1 MNNEFLTA
9 LCEQKQREIFARI
22 ILLTWDEKPLE
33 QIEGSITHQG
43 SVNIDGRSA
52 VRRTC
57 SLTMLPWKKEV
68 RTYLWTLNSKFQL
81 EIGLKNNIDPNYS
94 EIVWF
99 KQGMFVLTSFN
110 SSQTTN
116 NFTISLQGKDK
127 MCLLNGEVSGTLE
140 SSVDFGQIEEETQD
154 GKWTIRKLPI
164 VEIIRNAVHTYG
176 GEPFHNIII
185 NDLDTYGVE
194 LLEYRHD
201 IPLYLYKPEGQDAYT
216 NTLLEN
222 EQEIYT
228 YSAEN
233 SENKYYPLTELDSDH
248 LEKLITG
255 MAGSDSPKAVYYNK
269 NPYIFTKIQYGD
281 TAGYRTTDL
290 VYAGDL
296 VANIG
301 DNLVSILD
309 KIKNMLVEFEY
320 FYDIDGR
327 FVFQKKQSFLET
339 MWSPLSAS
347 DTQPSG
353 LAAFPTSIY
362 SFKGLSQVTAFNN
375 TPNINNVKNDYSVWG
390 VRKGISGA
398 EIPVHMRYAI
408 DTKPTQY
415 TSIQV
420 ADEEVE
426 EYNQKYNTNLKGQEE
441 KTYSTIGKSAVD
453 WREIIYQMALDHFK
467 YGHLDDFEL
476 KLQKANPNEYPNG
489 LTGYEQY
496 YTDLLGFWRQLYM
509 SEEEYQNAI
518 KELEQK
524 KSNQETKIGDLYDS
538 LAAYKTI
545 VNISSDLAAITE
557 AQTKIDSINQQIKE
571 GEKLLNIYIQSI
583 EEQKKY
589 YDDSKSEYYLWNK
602 DVIEHPETLNF
613 WFDFLDTTGEL
624 EQFNTKA
631 IGTRPKVVNDNNVKS
646 IYYRDTPN
654 VIFTDNLNEG
664 DKISGFKYIQVPGI
678 DYMFSISAQ
687 GKSAK
692 DRIDEL
698 LYEHGYCSESISI
711 TSVPLYFLQ
720 PNTRISIQDNENDI
734 NGDYI
739 ISQMSIPLTYNGT
752 MSITATKAVENIL

>member
-1 MNNEFLTA
+1 MSNEFLTA

-33 QIEGSITHQG
+33 QIEGNITQG
-43 SVNIDGRSA
+43 SINIDGRSA

-57 SLTMLPWKKEV
+57 SLTMLPWEQEV

-81 EIGLKNNIDPNYS
+81 EIGLTNNIDPNYP
-94 EIVWF
+94 EIIWF

-110 SSQTTN
+110 PSQTTN
-116 NFTISLQGKDK
+116 NFIISLQGKDK
-127 MCLLNGEVSGTLE
+127 MCLLNGEVGGSLS

-154 GKWTIRKLPI
+154 GQWTIRKLPI

-201 IPLYLYKPEGQDAYT
+201 IPLYLYRPKGQDMYSNA
-216 NTLLEN
+216 LLEN
-222 EQEIYT
+222 DAQILSYTDDKGNEFTTSLKGLQDGQLEQ
-228 YSAEN
+228 
-233 SENKYYPLTELDSDH
+233 LV
-248 LEKLITG
+248 TG
-255 MAGSDSPKAVYYNK
+255 MAGSTEPKFVTYGDK
-269 NPYIFTKIQYGD
+269 SYIFTKIQYGD

-327 FVFQKKQSFLET
+327 FIFQKKQSFLET
-339 MWSPLSAS
+339 MWSPLSVS
-347 DTQPSG
+347 NTQPSG

-398 EIPVHMRYAI
+398 DIPVHMRYAI

-420 ADEEVE
+420 ADEE
-426 EYNQKYNTNLKGQEE
+426 G
-441 KTYSTIGKSAVD
+441 KTYSTIGKGAVD
-453 WREIIYQMALDHFK
+453 WHEIIYQMALDHFK

-496 YTDLLGFWRQLYM
+496 YTDLLGFWRQLYI
-509 SEEEYQNAI
+509 SEEEFNAFQNKI
-518 KELEQK
+518 EELEQEK
-524 KSNQETKIGDLYDS
+524 NNWETALGESYDS
-538 LAAYKTI
+538 LSAYNYTLI
-545 VNISSDLAAITE
+545 ISTNPKEREE
-557 AQTKIDSINQQIKE
+557 AQKEIDNINQQIEEQK
-571 GEKLLNIYIQSI
+571 KQLNICIQSI
-583 EEQKKY
+583 EEQENSKAQY
-589 YDDSKSEYYLWNK
+589 YDDKSPYYLWNK
-602 DVIEHPETLNF
+602 NVIEHPETLNF

-624 EQFNTKA
+624 DQFNTKV
-631 IGTRPKVVNDNNVKS
+631 IGIRSKVVNDNNVKS

-654 VIFTDNLNEG
+654 VIFTQNIDEG
-664 DKISGFKYIQVPGI
+664 DMISGFKYIQVPGI

-720 PNTRISIQDNENDI
+720 PNTRISIQDNENDV

-739 ISQMSIPLTYNGT
+739 ISQMTIPLTYNGT

>member
-33 QIEGSITHQG
+33 QIEGSITQG
-43 SVNIDGRSA
+43 SINIDGRSA

-81 EIGLKNNIDPNYS
+81 EIGLKNNIDPNYPA
-94 EIVWF
+94 IVWF

-127 MCLLNGEVSGTLE
+127 MCLLNGEVGGTLE

-201 IPLYLYKPEGQDAYT
+201 IPLYLYRPEGQDMYSNA
-216 NTLLEN
+216 LLEN
-222 EQEIYT
+222 DAQIYNNNTTSLKGLQDKQLEQ
-228 YSAEN
+228 
-233 SENKYYPLTELDSDH
+233 LV
-248 LEKLITG
+248 TG
-255 MAGSDSPKAVYYNK
+255 MAGSASPEPVTYGDKS
-269 NPYIFTKIQYGD
+269 YIFTKIQYGD

-296 VANIG
+296 VANIS

-339 MWSPLSAS
+339 MWSPLSNS

-398 EIPVHMRYAI
+398 EISVHMRYAI

-415 TSIQV
+415 TSV
-420 ADEEVE
+420 NVTEDEVK
-426 EYNQKYNTNLKGQEE
+426 EYNLKYNTKLTGQSS
-441 KTYSTIGKSAVD
+441 KPYSTIGESAVD

-476 KLQKANPNEYPNG
+476 KLQKANPNEYPTG

-496 YTDLLGFWRQLYM
+496 YTDLLGFWRQLYI
-509 SEEEYQNAI
+509 SEEEFNTFQNKI
-518 KELEQK
+518 NELEQEK
-524 KSNQETKIGDLYDS
+524 NIWEKALGDSYDS
-538 LAAYKTI
+538 LSAYNYTL
-545 VNISSDLAAITE
+545 NISTNLEERAD
-557 AQTKIDSINQQIKE
+557 AQAKIDNINQQIE
-571 GEKLLNIYIQSI
+571 EQEKQLNICIQLI
-583 EEQKKY
+583 EEQENNKAQY
-589 YDDSKSEYYLWNK
+589 YDNKSPYYLWNK
-602 DVIEHPETLNF
+602 NVIEHPETLNF

-631 IGTRPKVVNDNNVKS
+631 IGARPKVVNDNNVKS
-646 IYYRDTPN
+646 IYYRDIPN
-654 VIFTDNLNEG
+654 VIFTDNLGEE

-687 GKSAK
+687 GKSTK

-698 LYEHGYCSESISI
+698 LYEHGYCSESVSI

-720 PNTRISIQDNENDI
+720 PNTRISVQDNENDI

-739 ISQMSIPLTYNGT
+739 ISQMTIPLTYNGT

>member
-33 QIEGSITHQG
+33 QIEGSITQG

-81 EIGLKNNIDPNYS
+81 EIGLKNNIDSNQP

-127 MCLLNGEVSGTLE
+127 MCLLNGEVGGTLE
-140 SSVDFGQIEEETQD
+140 SSVDFDQIEEETQD

-201 IPLYLYKPEGQDAYT
+201 IPLYLYRPEGQDMYSNA
-216 NTLLEN
+216 LLEN
-222 EQEIYT
+222 DAQIYNNNTTSLKGLQDKQLEQ
-228 YSAEN
+228 
-233 SENKYYPLTELDSDH
+233 LV
-248 LEKLITG
+248 TG
-255 MAGSDSPKAVYYNK
+255 MAGSTSPEPVTYGDKS
-269 NPYIFTKIQYGD
+269 YIFTKIQYGD

-339 MWSPLSAS
+339 MWSPLSNS

-408 DTKPTQY
+408 DTKPIQY

-426 EYNQKYNTNLKGQEE
+426 EYNQKYNTNLKGQIS
-441 KTYSTIGKSAVD
+441 KTYSTIENSAVD

-476 KLQKANPNEYPNG
+476 KLQEANPNEYPTG

-496 YTDLLGFWRQLYM
+496 YTDLLGFWRQLYI
-509 SEEEYQNAI
+509 SEEEFNAFQNKI
-518 KELEQK
+518 NELEQEKNNWK
-524 KSNQETKIGDLYDS
+524 KALGDSYDS
-538 LAAYKTI
+538 LSAPSYTL
-545 VNISSDLAAITE
+545 NISTNLEERAE
-557 AQTKIDSINQQIKE
+557 AQTKIDNINQQ
-571 GEKLLNIYIQSI
+571 I
-583 EEQKKY
+583 EEQKKQLNICIQLIEEQENNKAQY
-589 YDDSKSEYYLWNK
+589 YDSESPYYLWNK
-602 DVIEHPETLNF
+602 NVIEHPETLNF

-631 IGTRPKVVNDNNVKS
+631 IGARPKVVNDNNVKS

-654 VIFTDNLNEG
+654 VIFTDNLGEE

-698 LYEHGYCSESISI
+698 LYEHGYCSESVSI

-720 PNTRISIQDNENDI
+720 PNSRISVQDNENDI

-739 ISQMSIPLTYNGT
+739 ISQMTIPLTYNGT